1 MLPRSCVWHGE
12 TVPIPTPEPVNLA
25 DYEQLTRGLLTQSTW
40 AYVDGGAGDEHTRA
54 WNDAAWNRW
63 RLLPRV
69 LVDVEHIDTSLPLLG
84 TPLAHPILLAPTAAH
99 RNYHP
104 DAEPA
109 TLQGAARAEA
119 LCVMSTLGSTP
130 LAELGAAATA
140 PWWFQLYVQ
149 RDRDYS
155 IGLVQRAVDA
165 GARAL
170 VLTVDTPLLGARDR
184 DRRHGMHTVD
194 GLEPPNLVDAPP
206 TVVVDPSGPRHTRV
220 YNRHLDPTLAWDTL
234 DWLVGASPVPVLV
247 KGVIRPDDAARAVEH
262 GVAGILVSNHGARN
276 LDTVVASADALPAVV
291 SAVDGRVPVLVDGG
305 IRRGTDVAKAICLGA
320 TAVLVGRPAIW
331 GLTVAGADGVADV
344 VDILRAELVM
354 AMGLLGATRL
364 DELTPDLL
372 VRPS

>member
-1 MLPRSCVWHGE
+1 
-12 TVPIPTPEPVNLA
+12 
-25 DYEQLTRGLLTQSTW
+25 
-40 AYVDGGAGDEHTRA
+40 
-54 WNDAAWNRW
+54 
-63 RLLPRV
+63 
-69 LVDVEHIDTSLPLLG
+69 
-84 TPLAHPILLAPTAAH
+84 
-99 RNYHP
+99 
-104 DAEPA
+104 
-109 TLQGAARAEA
+109 
-119 LCVMSTLGSTP
+119 
-130 LAELGAAATA
+130 
-140 PWWFQLYVQ
+140 
-149 RDRDYS
+149 
-155 IGLVQRAVDA
+155 
-165 GARAL
+165 
-170 VLTVDTPLLGARDR
+170 LLGARDR